1 VFSAH
6 PPSAH
11 NTNERRAMQ
20 MDPVTLEIMCRK
32 FGAVADEMTSNLKR
46 ASRSVYV
53 KEAGDFGT
61 ALVDRDGHVFA
72 YPDSTSVSAIE
83 RPCGPSIREVP
94 DLKPGDVIMTN
105 DPYRSGGLATHLPDL
120 HLIQPYF
127 HSGKIIA
134 YGWCFIHFMD
144 IGGRVPSSISP
155 SSTEVFQEGL
165 LVPPMKIAVGGE
177 LNEDLVGFIRANCRT
192 PFQNIADIKAMLAAL
207 ATGGQRIG
215 DLIAQH
221 GVETIVGAQAAVQ
234 DYAAAKTR
242 AVLRRIPDGTYEFW
256 DFMDNDLVTD
266 IPLRFRVSMTVE
278 DGEVTVDVSNTDP
291 QVKAAYNIPT
301 QGGRHPWLVI
311 RLTRFILTHDKTM
324 PLNFGI
330 YRHIKAVNPPGTVV
344 HAEFPDAVGVRHA
357 AAQRLNDALNGVIL
371 KAVPDLM
378 SALTSGAIVPVV
390 LAESDAQGNNRNI
403 TVIEPLVGGMGAY
416 LGHDGVDT
424 RDNSAANLSNH
435 PLETIEED
443 IGVIVRRYDIRPDS
457 GGAGKWRGG
466 SGQIL
471 SMEILKDGGKVLARG
486 MERMRFPSWGYGGA
500 KPAQAMRCVL
510 NMGCADEKELGK
522 IDELPVKAG
531 DTVTFFSPGGSGYG
545 DPYQR
550 DPEAVRRDVET
561 GFVTHQAAAA
571 DYGVVVSKQG
581 AVDKGATDRR
591 RAARVKD
598 NIRADFDFGPEREA
612 WEAVFDDP
620 TMCDLNRR
628 LYALPK
634 SVRQDKRRAVFEH
647 AVPELAE
654 GKPLSLAKALADPD
668 AVKARLKVAMA
679 INFGAGAAAPDRP

>member
-1 VFSAH
+1 
-6 PPSAH
+6 
-11 NTNERRAMQ
+11 MKL
-20 MDPVTLEIMCRK
+20 DPVTLEIMCQK

-83 RPCGPSIREVP
+83 RPCGESIRAVP
-94 DLKPGDVIMTN
+94 DLEPGDVIMTN

-127 HSGKIIA
+127 HKGEIIA

-165 LVPPMKIAVGGE
+165 LVPPMKIAIGGK
-177 LNEDLVGFIRANCRT
+177 LNEDLVGFLRANCRT

-207 ATGGQRIG
+207 NTGGQRIG

-221 GVETIVGAQAAVQ
+221 GLETILTAQAAVQ

-242 AVLRRIPDGTYEFW
+242 AVLRRIPDGVYEFW
-256 DFMDNDLVTD
+256 DFMDNDLVTK
-266 IPLRFRVSMTVE
+266 IPLRFRVCMTVR
-278 DGEVTVDVSNTDP
+278 DGEITIDVSNTDP

-301 QGGRHPWLVI
+301 LGDCHPWLVI
-311 RLTRFILTHDKTM
+311 RLTRFILTHDNTM
-324 PLNFGI
+324 PLNYGI
-330 YRHIKAVNPPGTVV
+330 YRHISAVNPLGTVV
-344 HAEFPDAVGVRHA
+344 RAEFPDAVGVRHA
-357 AAQRLNDALNGVIL
+357 AAQRLNDALNGAIL

-390 LAESDAQGNNRNI
+390 LAESDAQGKNRNI

-443 IGVIVRRYDIRPDS
+443 IGVIIRRYDIRPDS
-457 GGAGKWRGG
+457 GGAGRWRGG

-471 SMEILKDGGKVLARG
+471 SMEILKEGGKVLARG

-500 KPAQAMRCVL
+500 KPAHPMRAVL
-510 NMGCADEKELGK
+510 NMGRPDERELGK

-531 DTVTFFSPGGSGYG
+531 DTVTFMSPGGGGYG
-545 DPYQR
+545 DPFQR
-550 DPEAVRRDVET
+550 DTEAVRRDVET
-561 GFVTHQAAAA
+561 GFVSRVAAAT
-571 DYGVVVSKQG
+571 DYGVVVSEQG
-581 AVDKGATDRR
+581 AVDQAASTRR
-591 RAARVKD
+591 RATRVKN

-612 WEAVFDDP
+612 WESVFDDP

-634 SVRQDKRRAVFEH
+634 SVRQEKRRAVFEH
-647 AVPELAE
+647 TVPELARD
-654 GKPLSLAKALADPD
+654 GPLSLAKGLADPD
-668 AVKARLKVAMA
+668 AVRARLTDALAMA
-679 INFGAGAAAPDRP
+679 FDA

>member
-1 VFSAH
+1 
-6 PPSAH
+6 
-11 NTNERRAMQ
+11 MKL
-20 MDPVTLEIMCRK
+20 DPVTLEIMCQK

-83 RPCGPSIREVP
+83 RPCGESIRAVP
-94 DLKPGDVIMTN
+94 DLEPGDVIMTN

-127 HSGKIIA
+127 HKGEIIA

-165 LVPPMKIAVGGE
+165 LVPPMKIAIGGK
-177 LNEDLVGFIRANCRT
+177 LNEDLVGFLRANCRT

-207 ATGGQRIG
+207 NTGGQRIG

-221 GVETIVGAQAAVQ
+221 GLETILTAQAAVQ

-242 AVLRRIPDGTYEFW
+242 AVLRRIPDGVYEFW
-256 DFMDNDLVTD
+256 DFMDNDLVTK
-266 IPLRFRVSMTVE
+266 IPLRFRVCMTVS
-278 DGEVTVDVSNTDP
+278 DGEITIDVSNTDP

-301 QGGRHPWLVI
+301 LGDCHPWLVI
-311 RLTRFILTHDKTM
+311 RLTRFILTHDNTM
-324 PLNFGI
+324 PLNYGI
-330 YRHIKAVNPPGTVV
+330 YRHISAVNPLGTVV
-344 HAEFPDAVGVRHA
+344 RAEFPDAVGVRHA
-357 AAQRLNDALNGVIL
+357 AAQRLNDALNGAIL

-390 LAESDAQGNNRNI
+390 LAESDAQGKNRNI

-443 IGVIVRRYDIRPDS
+443 IGVIIRRYDIRPDS
-457 GGAGKWRGG
+457 GGAGRWRGG
-466 SGQIL
+466 TGQIL
-471 SMEILKDGGKVLARG
+471 SMEILKEGGKVLARG

-500 KPAQAMRCVL
+500 KPAHPMRAVL
-510 NMGCADEKELGK
+510 NMGRPDERELGK

-531 DTVTFFSPGGSGYG
+531 DTVTFMSPGGGGYG
-545 DPYQR
+545 DPFQR
-550 DPEAVRRDVET
+550 DTEAVRRDVET
-561 GFVTHQAAAA
+561 GFVSRVAAAT
-571 DYGVVVSKQG
+571 DYGVVVSEQG
-581 AVDKGATDRR
+581 AVDQAATTRR
-591 RAARVKD
+591 RAIRVKN

-612 WEAVFDDP
+612 WESVFDDP

-634 SVRQDKRRAVFEH
+634 SVRQEKRRAIFEH
-647 AVPELAE
+647 TVPELARD
-654 GKPLSLAKALADPD
+654 GPLSLAKGLADPD
-668 AVKARLKVAMA
+668 AVRARLTDALAMA
-679 INFGAGAAAPDRP
+679 FDA

>member
-1 VFSAH
+1 
-6 PPSAH
+6 
-11 NTNERRAMQ
+11 MKL
-20 MDPVTLEIMCRK
+20 DPVTLEIMCQK

-83 RPCGPSIREVP
+83 RPCGESIRAVP
-94 DLKPGDVIMTN
+94 DLEPGDVIMTN

-127 HSGKIIA
+127 HKGEIIA

-165 LVPPMKIAVGGE
+165 LVPPMKIAIGGK
-177 LNEDLVGFIRANCRT
+177 LNEDLVGFLRANCRT

-207 ATGGQRIG
+207 NTGGQRIG

-221 GVETIVGAQAAVQ
+221 GLETILTAQAAVQ

-242 AVLRRIPDGTYEFW
+242 AVLRRIPDGVYEFW
-256 DFMDNDLVTD
+256 DFMDNDLVTN
-266 IPLRFRVSMTVE
+266 IPLRFRVCMTVR
-278 DGEVTVDVSNTDP
+278 DGEITIDVSNTDP

-301 QGGRHPWLVI
+301 LGDCHPWLVI
-311 RLTRFILTHDKTM
+311 RLTRFILTHDNTM
-324 PLNFGI
+324 PLNYGI
-330 YRHIKAVNPPGTVV
+330 YRHISAVNPLGTVV
-344 HAEFPDAVGVRHA
+344 RAEFPDAVGVRHA
-357 AAQRLNDALNGVIL
+357 AAQRLNDALNGAIL

-390 LAESDAQGNNRNI
+390 LAESDAQGKNRNI

-443 IGVIVRRYDIRPDS
+443 IGVIIRRYDIRPDS
-457 GGAGKWRGG
+457 GGAGRWRGG

-471 SMEILKDGGKVLARG
+471 SMEILKEGGKVLARG

-500 KPAQAMRCVL
+500 KPAHPMRAVL
-510 NMGCADEKELGK
+510 NMGRPDERELGK

-531 DTVTFFSPGGSGYG
+531 DTVTFMSPGGGGYG
-545 DPYQR
+545 DPFQR
-550 DPEAVRRDVET
+550 DTEAVRRDVET
-561 GFVTHQAAAA
+561 GFVSRVAAAT
-571 DYGVVVSKQG
+571 DYGVVVSEQG
-581 AVDKGATDRR
+581 AVDQAATTRR
-591 RAARVKD
+591 RAIRVKN

-612 WEAVFDDP
+612 WESVFDDP

-634 SVRQDKRRAVFEH
+634 SVRQEKRRAIFEH
-647 AVPELAE
+647 TVPELARD
-654 GKPLSLAKALADPD
+654 GPLSLAKGLADPD
-668 AVKARLKVAMA
+668 AVRARLTDALAMA
-679 INFGAGAAAPDRP
+679 FDA

>member
-1 VFSAH
+1 
-6 PPSAH
+6 
-11 NTNERRAMQ
+11 MKL
-20 MDPVTLEIMCRK
+20 DPVTLEIMCQK

-83 RPCGPSIREVP
+83 RPCGESIRAVP
-94 DLKPGDVIMTN
+94 DLEPGDVIMTN

-127 HSGKIIA
+127 HKGEIIA

-165 LVPPMKIAVGGE
+165 LVPPMKIAIGGK
-177 LNEDLVGFIRANCRT
+177 LNEDLVGFLRANCRT

-207 ATGGQRIG
+207 NTGGQRIG

-221 GVETIVGAQAAVQ
+221 GLETILTAQAAVQ

-242 AVLRRIPDGTYEFW
+242 AVLRRIPDGVYEFW
-256 DFMDNDLVTD
+256 DFMDNDLVTK
-266 IPLRFRVSMTVE
+266 IPLRFRVCMTVR
-278 DGEVTVDVSNTDP
+278 DGEITIDVSNTDP

-301 QGGRHPWLVI
+301 LGDCHPWLVI
-311 RLTRFILTHDKTM
+311 RLTRFILTHDNTM
-324 PLNFGI
+324 PLNYGI
-330 YRHIKAVNPPGTVV
+330 YRHISAVNPLGTVV
-344 HAEFPDAVGVRHA
+344 RAEFPDAVGVRHA
-357 AAQRLNDALNGVIL
+357 AAQRLNDALNGAIL

-443 IGVIVRRYDIRPDS
+443 IGVIIRRYDIRPDS
-457 GGAGKWRGG
+457 GGAGRWRGG

-471 SMEILKDGGKVLARG
+471 SMEILKEGGKVLARG

-500 KPAQAMRCVL
+500 KPAHPMRAVL
-510 NMGCADEKELGK
+510 NMGRPDERELGK

-531 DTVTFFSPGGSGYG
+531 DTVTFMSPGGGGYG
-545 DPYQR
+545 DPFQR
-550 DPEAVRRDVET
+550 DAEAVRRDVET
-561 GFVTHQAAAA
+561 GFVSRVAAAT
-571 DYGVVVSKQG
+571 DYGVVVSEQG
-581 AVDKGATDRR
+581 AVDQAATTRR
-591 RAARVKD
+591 RAIRVKN
-598 NIRADFDFGPEREA
+598 NILADFDFGPEREA
-612 WEAVFDDP
+612 WESVFDDP

-634 SVRQDKRRAVFEH
+634 SVRQEKRRAVFEH
-647 AVPELAE
+647 TVPELARD
-654 GKPLSLAKALADPD
+654 GPLSLAKGLADPD
-668 AVKARLKVAMA
+668 AVRARLTDALAMA
-679 INFGAGAAAPDRP
+679 FDA

>member
-1 VFSAH
+1 
-6 PPSAH
+6 
-11 NTNERRAMQ
+11 MKL
-20 MDPVTLEIMCRK
+20 DPVTLEIMCQK

-83 RPCGPSIREVP
+83 RPCGESIRAVP
-94 DLKPGDVIMTN
+94 DLEPGDVIMTN

-127 HSGKIIA
+127 HKGEIIA

-165 LVPPMKIAVGGE
+165 LVPPMKIAIGGK
-177 LNEDLVGFIRANCRT
+177 LNEDLVGFLRANCRT

-207 ATGGQRIG
+207 NTGGQRIG

-221 GVETIVGAQAAVQ
+221 GLETILTAQAAVQ

-242 AVLRRIPDGTYEFW
+242 AVLRRIPDGVYEFW
-256 DFMDNDLVTD
+256 DFMDNDLVTK
-266 IPLRFRVSMTVE
+266 IPLRFRVCMTVS
-278 DGEVTVDVSNTDP
+278 DGEITIDVSNTDP

-301 QGGRHPWLVI
+301 LGDCHPWLVI
-311 RLTRFILTHDKTM
+311 RLTRFILTHDNTM
-324 PLNFGI
+324 PLNYGI
-330 YRHIKAVNPPGTVV
+330 YRHISAVNPLGTVV
-344 HAEFPDAVGVRHA
+344 RAEFPDAVGVRHA
-357 AAQRLNDALNGVIL
+357 AAQRLNDALNGAIL

-390 LAESDAQGNNRNI
+390 LAESDAQGKNRNI

-443 IGVIVRRYDIRPDS
+443 IGVIIRRYDIRPDS
-457 GGAGKWRGG
+457 GGAGRWRGG
-466 SGQIL
+466 TGQIL
-471 SMEILKDGGKVLARG
+471 SMEILKEGGKVLARG

-500 KPAQAMRCVL
+500 KPAHPMRAVL
-510 NMGCADEKELGK
+510 NMGRPDERELGK

-531 DTVTFFSPGGSGYG
+531 DTVTFMSPGGGGYG
-545 DPYQR
+545 DPFQR
-550 DPEAVRRDVET
+550 DTEAVRRDVET
-561 GFVTHQAAAA
+561 GFVSRVAAAT
-571 DYGVVVSKQG
+571 DYGVVVSEQG
-581 AVDKGATDRR
+581 AVDQAASTRR
-591 RAARVKD
+591 RATRVKN

-612 WEAVFDDP
+612 WESVFDDP

-634 SVRQDKRRAVFEH
+634 SVRQEKRRAIFEH
-647 AVPELAE
+647 TVPELARD
-654 GKPLSLAKALADPD
+654 GPLSLAKGLADPD
-668 AVKARLKVAMA
+668 AVRARLTDALAMA
-679 INFGAGAAAPDRP
+679 FDA

>member
-1 VFSAH
+1 
-6 PPSAH
+6 
-11 NTNERRAMQ
+11 MKL
-20 MDPVTLEIMCRK
+20 DPVTLEIMCQK

-83 RPCGPSIREVP
+83 RPCGESIRAVP
-94 DLKPGDVIMTN
+94 DLEPGDVIMTN

-127 HSGKIIA
+127 HKGEIIA

-165 LVPPMKIAVGGE
+165 LVPPMKIAIGGK
-177 LNEDLVGFIRANCRT
+177 LNEDLVGFLRANCRT

-207 ATGGQRIG
+207 NTGGQRIG

-221 GVETIVGAQAAVQ
+221 GLETILTAQAAVQ

-242 AVLRRIPDGTYEFW
+242 AVLRRIPDGVYEFW
-256 DFMDNDLVTD
+256 DFMDNDLVTN
-266 IPLRFRVSMTVE
+266 IPLRFRVCMTVR
-278 DGEVTVDVSNTDP
+278 DGEITIDVSNTDP

-301 QGGRHPWLVI
+301 LGDCHPWLVI
-311 RLTRFILTHDKTM
+311 RLTRFILTHDNTM
-324 PLNFGI
+324 PLNYGI
-330 YRHIKAVNPPGTVV
+330 YRHISAVNPLGTVV
-344 HAEFPDAVGVRHA
+344 RAEFPDAVGVRHA
-357 AAQRLNDALNGVIL
+357 AAQRLNDALNGAIL

-390 LAESDAQGNNRNI
+390 LAESDAQGKNRNI

-443 IGVIVRRYDIRPDS
+443 IGVIIRRYDIRPDS
-457 GGAGKWRGG
+457 GGAGRWRGG
-466 SGQIL
+466 TGQIL
-471 SMEILKDGGKVLARG
+471 SMEILKEGGKVLARG

-500 KPAQAMRCVL
+500 KPAHPMRAVL
-510 NMGCADEKELGK
+510 NMGRPDERELGK

-531 DTVTFFSPGGSGYG
+531 DTVTFMSPGGGGYG
-545 DPYQR
+545 DPFQR
-550 DPEAVRRDVET
+550 DTEAVRRDVET
-561 GFVTHQAAAA
+561 GFVSRVAAAT
-571 DYGVVVSKQG
+571 DYGVVVSEQG
-581 AVDKGATDRR
+581 AVDQAATTRR
-591 RAARVKD
+591 RAIRVKN

-612 WEAVFDDP
+612 WESVFDDP

-634 SVRQDKRRAVFEH
+634 SVRQEKRRAIFEH
-647 AVPELAE
+647 TVPELARD
-654 GKPLSLAKALADPD
+654 GPLSLAKGLADPD
-668 AVKARLKVAMA
+668 AVRARLTDALAMA
-679 INFGAGAAAPDRP
+679 FDA

>member
-1 VFSAH
+1 
-6 PPSAH
+6 
-11 NTNERRAMQ
+11 MKL
-20 MDPVTLEIMCRK
+20 DPVTLEIMCQK

-83 RPCGPSIREVP
+83 RPCGESIRAVP
-94 DLKPGDVIMTN
+94 DLEPGDVIMTN

-127 HSGKIIA
+127 HKGEIIA

-165 LVPPMKIAVGGE
+165 LVPPMKIAIGGK
-177 LNEDLVGFIRANCRT
+177 LNEDLVGFLRANCRT

-207 ATGGQRIG
+207 NTGGQRIG

-221 GVETIVGAQAAVQ
+221 GLETILTAQAAVQ

-242 AVLRRIPDGTYEFW
+242 AVLRRIPDGVYEFW
-256 DFMDNDLVTD
+256 DFMDNDLVTK
-266 IPLRFRVSMTVE
+266 IPLRFRVCMTVS
-278 DGEVTVDVSNTDP
+278 DGEITIDVSNTDP

-301 QGGRHPWLVI
+301 LGDCHPWLVI
-311 RLTRFILTHDKTM
+311 RLTRFILTHDNTM
-324 PLNFGI
+324 PLNYGI
-330 YRHIKAVNPPGTVV
+330 YRHISAVNPLGTVV
-344 HAEFPDAVGVRHA
+344 RAEFPDAVGVRHA
-357 AAQRLNDALNGVIL
+357 AAQRLNDALNGAIL

-390 LAESDAQGNNRNI
+390 LAESDAQGKNRNI

-443 IGVIVRRYDIRPDS
+443 IGVIIRRYDIRPDS
-457 GGAGKWRGG
+457 GGAGRWRGG

-471 SMEILKDGGKVLARG
+471 SMEILKEGGKVLARG

-500 KPAQAMRCVL
+500 KPAHPMRAVL
-510 NMGCADEKELGK
+510 NMGRPDERELGK

-531 DTVTFFSPGGSGYG
+531 DTVTFMSPGGGGYG
-545 DPYQR
+545 DPFQR
-550 DPEAVRRDVET
+550 DTEAVRRDVET
-561 GFVTHQAAAA
+561 GFVSRVAAAT
-571 DYGVVVSKQG
+571 DYGVVVSEQG
-581 AVDKGATDRR
+581 AVDQAATTRR
-591 RAARVKD
+591 RAIRVKN

-612 WEAVFDDP
+612 WESVFDDP

-634 SVRQDKRRAVFEH
+634 SVRQEKRRAVFEH
-647 AVPELAE
+647 TVPELARD
-654 GKPLSLAKALADPD
+654 GPLSLAKGLADPD
-668 AVKARLKVAMA
+668 AVRARLTDALAMA
-679 INFGAGAAAPDRP
+679 FDA